1 MGFID
6 VTTLTSAFTGAK
18 IVNKDSI
25 DSINGNFL
33 MFFIIV
39 IFKGCYN
46 ITLCNN
52 ITFISQVIK

>member
-18 IVNKDSI
+18 IVNKDRI

-33 MFFIIV
+33 MYFIIII
-39 IFKGCYN
+39 IFKGCY
-46 ITLCNN
+46 N